1 MYSIRD
7 EKEFLYLIIMRFKNI
22 NFYYFE
28 HAVGI
33 RKVNIDKIMIY
44 NKVSFGTKEF
54 KYFIQYK
61 DDKKVKSLCI
71 ILPKMN
77 GYLKKF
83 DGTHYMSFPVKDN
96 EFLKKYN
103 KVWNKICNIIQI
115 GFNSESVNYKKKL
128 KNKNKK

>member
-44 NKVSFGTKEF
+44 NKVSLVQKNSNTLFNTKM
-54 KYFIQYK
+54 I
-61 DDKKVKSLCI
+61 
-71 ILPKMN
+71 
-77 GYLKKF
+77 
-83 DGTHYMSFPVKDN
+83 
-96 EFLKKYN
+96 
-103 KVWNKICNIIQI
+103 
-115 GFNSESVNYKKKL
+115 KKL
-128 KNKNKK
+128 NHCV